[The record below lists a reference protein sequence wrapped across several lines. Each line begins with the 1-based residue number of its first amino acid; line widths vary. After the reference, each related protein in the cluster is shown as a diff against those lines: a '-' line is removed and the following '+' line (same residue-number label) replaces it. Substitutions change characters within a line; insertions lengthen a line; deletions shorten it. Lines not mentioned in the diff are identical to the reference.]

1 MARMGLF
8 VLALRLVLAGVF
20 GTAGI
25 AKLLDLEGSR
35 RALGDFG
42 VPRRMIRA
50 GALMLPLAELT
61 VAIALVPK
69 GSARWGALAAI
80 VLLLGFIGGI
90 ARALARGQ
98 APDCHCFGQI
108 HSAPAGRGTLT
119 RNAGLAVVAAVVLW
133 QAPGASIAGS
143 DAAGAEAVTIVVTVV
158 AILVAA
164 LALQLWMSN
173 RGTRQELADARA
185 QLALFPPGLP
195 VGTLAPNFALKDLE
209 GNTVTL
215 DSLCAR
221 GKLVLLAFVGPRCGP
236 CWLLLPHLHRW
247 QETLSDRLTIALL
260 AVGSE
265 SDNMELLEEHGITGG
280 LFLHA
285 GPDLMKPYRVEGTP
299 TTVLVTSDRRI
310 ASATMAGVRPV
321 EPAVRLALQQ
331 IENGSDPDPT
341 ATRER
346 IAS

>member
-1 MARMGLF
+1 MARMGWF
-8 VLALRLVLAGVF
+8 VLALRLVLAVVF

-35 RALGDFG
+35 RALGEFG
-42 VPRRMIRA
+42 VPRRAIQA
-50 GALMLPLAELT
+50 GALLLPLAEIAAAL
-61 VAIALVPK
+61 ALVPK
-69 GSARWGALAAI
+69 DSARWGALAAL

-108 HSAPAGRGTLT
+108 HSAPAGRGTLA
-119 RNAGLAVVAAVVLW
+119 RNVGLVVLAAIVLW
-133 QAPGASIAGS
+133 RGPGVSIAGS
-143 DAAGAEAVTIVVTVV
+143 DAAGAEAVTAAVTVL
-158 AILVAA
+158 AILLAA
-164 LALQLWMSN
+164 LALQMWMTN
-173 RGTRQELADARA
+173 RSVREELADTRA

-260 AVGSE
+260 AVGSD
-265 SDNMELLEEHGITGG
+265 SDNMELIEEHGITG

-285 GPDLMKPYRVEGTP
+285 GADLMKPYRVEGTP
-299 TTVLVTSDRRI
+299 TTVLVTPDRRI
-310 ASATMAGVRPV
+310 ASSAMMGVRPV
-321 EPAVRLALQQ
+321 EPAVRLTLQQ
-331 IENGSDPDPT
+331 TENGADPSPT
-341 ATRER
+341 AGRER